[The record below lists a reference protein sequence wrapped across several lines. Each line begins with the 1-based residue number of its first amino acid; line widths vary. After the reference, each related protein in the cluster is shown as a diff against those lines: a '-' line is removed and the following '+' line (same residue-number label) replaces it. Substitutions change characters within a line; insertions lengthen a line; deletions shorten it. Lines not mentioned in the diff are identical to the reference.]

1 MPCANICTVWRIVIA
16 VKLETNRAK
25 VVARLEAE
33 GWTNERGGSHDKFT
47 KPGSAYPVI
56 MPRHRTLSLGVARSI
71 AKAAGWA

>member
-1 MPCANICTVWRIVIA
+1 LAGGLKWKACTLRSNMPCTNICTAWRIVIA

-47 KPGSAYPVI
+47 KPGAEILARQHLPE
-56 MPRHRTLSLGVARSI
+56 LG
-71 AKAAGWA
+71 